1 MAWKGSMI
9 ERTPSVIK
17 LKLVLSVYKDLQ
29 DDEMA
34 TQCPAHGEGRQA
46 R

>member
-1 MAWKGSMI
+1 MI

-17 LKLVLSVYKDLQ
+17 LKLALSVYKDLQ
-29 DDEMA
+29 GDEVA
-34 TQCPAHGEGRQA
+34 IRCSAHGEGRLA

>member
-1 MAWKGSMI
+1 MI

-17 LKLVLSVYKDLQ
+17 LKLTLSVYKDFQ
-29 DDEMA
+29 GDEVA
-34 TQCPAHGEGRQA
+34 IRCPAHGEGSLA